1 MASSEAN
8 RTNLPR
14 PRARILRADEVKA
27 WQDGHAFLAQAKAE
41 AQKLNDAAKR
51 AYAVEYAQ
59 GYKDGKAQ
67 GDIEAARLIADT
79 SARVDRYLAGLEG
92 EVAGLALDVV
102 RRVLGQFDVGTLVAS
117 AARQAI
123 SEVRRA
129 KYLKFRVH
137 PQNISRLRDELN
149 LALQDSDLG
158 MSVEIDADDTLAL
171 EACILSTDMAVID
184 AGIEAQLAAITA
196 AIASKSQGGS

>member
-27 WQDGHAFLAQAKAE
+27 WQDGHAFLGHAKAE

-59 GYKDGKAQ
+59 GYKDGKVQ
-67 GDIEAARLIADT
+67 GEIEAARLIADT

-137 PQNISRLRDELN
+137 PQNLSRLRDELN
-149 LALQDSDLG
+149 VALQDSDLG

-184 AGIEAQLAAITA
+184 AGIEAQLAAITE

>member
-27 WQDGHAFLAQAKAE
+27 WQEGHAFLGQAKAE

-67 GDIEAARLIADT
+67 GEIEAARLIADT

-184 AGIEAQLAAITA
+184 AGIEAQLVAITA

>member
-1 MASSEAN
+1 MASADATQT
-8 RTNLPR
+8 RLPR
-14 PRARILRADEVKA
+14 PRARIVRADEVRA
-27 WQDGHAFLAQAKAE
+27 WQDGYTFIEEAKAE
-41 AQKLNDAAKR
+41 AQKLNDAARR
-51 AYAVEYAQ
+51 AYAAEYAQ

-67 GDIEAARLIADT
+67 GEIDAARLVTDT
-79 SARVDRYLAGLEG
+79 SAKVDHYLVGLEA

-102 RRVLGQFDVGTLVAS
+102 RRVLGQFDVGTLVAK

-137 PQNISRLRDELN
+137 PQNVARLRDELN
-149 LALQDSDLG
+149 VALQDSDLG
-158 MSVEIDADDTLAL
+158 MSVEIDADETLGP

-184 AGIEAQLAAITA
+184 AGIEAQLAAIAA
-196 AIASKSQGGS
+196 AIANKSREAP

>member
-67 GDIEAARLIADT
+67 GEIEAARLIADT

-149 LALQDSDLG
+149 AALQDSDLG
-158 MSVEIDADDTLAL
+158 MSVEIDADDTLAP

-184 AGIEAQLAAITA
+184 AGIEAQLAAITE